1 MSEFI
6 AFIVGALFGAG
17 ALVCYALCAAKGGDN
32 NE

>member
-6 AFIVGALFGAG
+6 AFIVGALFGVG
-17 ALVCYALCAAKGGDN
+17 TLTCYALCVAKGGDN

>member
-6 AFIVGALFGAG
+6 AFIVGALFGVA
-17 ALVCYALCAAKGGDN
+17 AITCYALCVAKGGDN